1 MGIFTTEKN
10 FICTNENYDNFRCLR
25 SPIRTLKNLEKMK
38 TTIRRCNFSTVE
50 KISFSKDWQKER
62 VEHCFSLDDDKLKRF
77 PTAPKKIART
87 DKTVFAATTDGD
99 MERDAVSVLS

>member
-1 MGIFTTEKN
+1 MGIFTIEKN
-10 FICTNENYDNFRCLR
+10 FISTSENYDNFTCLR

-38 TTIRRCNFSTVE
+38 TTIRRCNFTSTVE

-62 VEHCFSLDDDKLKRF
+62 VEHCFSPDDNKLKCF

-87 DKTVFAATTDGD
+87 DKTVLAVTDGD
-99 MERDAVSVLS
+99 GERDAVSVLS